1 MNEWTHSP
9 STPIRLPPTAL
20 GSGAFCCCH
29 IHLCE
34 AHLGSSQGDLCKL
47 YPQLPHVLSSC
58 LPVRA
63 PVTKPSLPAVTLY
76 WTSEGS
82 VTLPPDRL
90 QFQHGC
96 FHQIPNLPQGH
107 PKSHLLSEI
116 LPDLLLVLHNAGL
129 TPSRP
134 LPVHHATGNL
144 TVFPTDQELSAG
156 RGCFPYLSHSNNCP
170 HPQINRM
177 GAQKQK

>member
-20 GSGAFCCCH
+20 GSGAFCRCH

-116 LPDLLLVLHNAGL
+116 LPDLLVVTRICLK
-129 TPSRP
+129 P
-134 LPVHHATGNL
+134 LCISTCL
-144 TVFPTDQELSAG
+144 MLSKIL
-156 RGCFPYLSHSNNCP
+156 RHMSIIMSIQPKSETL
-170 HPQINRM
+170 
-177 GAQKQK
+177 